1 MIDKETRKK
10 LKQIKKKEISQLKKQ
25 IKKLEFRPCHNDS
38 ELKQKDKDIKT
49 LREKTYGLEKEYDMY
64 ILETGNIKHSPKAR
78 TLFNISRNSTNRSPA
93 VFLFPILSLT
103 R

>member
-10 LKQIKKKEISQLKKQ
+10 LKQIKKEISQLKKQ

-49 LREKTYGLEKEYDMY
+49 LREKTYELEKEHDRY
-64 ILETGNIKHSPKAR
+64 ILKAGNTKHS
-78 TLFNISRNSTNRSPA
+78 L
-93 VFLFPILSLT
+93 
-103 R
+103 

>member
-10 LKQIKKKEISQLKKQ
+10 LKQIKKQISQLKKQ

-49 LREKTYGLEKEYDMY
+49 LREKTYELEKEYGWY
-64 ILETGNIKHSPKAR
+64 ILHAGNTK
-78 TLFNISRNSTNRSPA
+78 
-93 VFLFPILSLT
+93 LSL
-103 R
+103 